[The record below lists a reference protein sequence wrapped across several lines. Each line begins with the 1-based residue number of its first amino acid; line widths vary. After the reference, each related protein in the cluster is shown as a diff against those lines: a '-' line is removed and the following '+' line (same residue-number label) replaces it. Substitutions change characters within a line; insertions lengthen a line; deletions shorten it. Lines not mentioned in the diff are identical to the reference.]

1 MSAIA
6 VALKES
12 GDYGKIADAASEYFS
27 LKGNAEAELVF
38 ASPEEIRE
46 LNRETR
52 NTDVETDVLSFP
64 ALSLEAG
71 NYPPFTKENF
81 PFEFEPESG
90 RVELGSIV
98 VCPQIAERQ
107 AAEYGHG
114 AEREKGYLFLHGL
127 LHLLGFDHIEEAD
140 KKKMRKAQ
148 EEILIK
154 VGLERR

>member
-71 NYPPFTKENF
+71 NYP
-81 PFEFEPESG
+81 FEFEPESG

-114 AEREKGYLFLHGL
+114 VEREKGYLFLHGL

-140 KKKMRKAQ
+140 KKKMRKAE